1 MRGGRGRGG
10 DFELVPLQGAS
21 QSCQTTRIKQ
31 DPRDTRNPAVLRE
44 GETGGGRGE
53 KTVLAVEMIWQGPE
67 NEALGIAV
75 ITQPQDSCNMSCANS
90 EGVCKRTEMGC
101 VEGGGGSIVLFNK
114 ACAHLQKKNSQKY
127 KTKECKSIILK
138 KSCIANGD
146 NQLRLIERLIFLSIK
161 ASVSDGCGRLQCFS
175 VSS

>member
-1 MRGGRGRGG
+1 MEGG
-10 DFELVPLQGAS
+10 
-21 QSCQTTRIKQ
+21 
-31 DPRDTRNPAVLRE
+31 
-44 GETGGGRGE
+44 GE

-67 NEALGIAV
+67 NEALGISV

-90 EGVCKRTEMGC
+90 EGVCKKTEMGC
-101 VEGGGGSIVLFNK
+101 VEGGGGPLSFSTKHVHIY
-114 ACAHLQKKNSQKY
+114 KKKPSQKY

-138 KSCIANGD
+138 KSCIANGV

>member
-1 MRGGRGRGG
+1 M
-10 DFELVPLQGAS
+10 
-21 QSCQTTRIKQ
+21 
-31 DPRDTRNPAVLRE
+31 
-44 GETGGGRGE
+44 
-53 KTVLAVEMIWQGPE
+53 LAVEMIWQGPE
-67 NEALGIAV
+67 NEALGISV

-101 VEGGGGSIVLFNK
+101 VEGGGSIVLFNK
-114 ACAHLQKKNSQKY
+114 ACAHLQKKTSQKY

-138 KSCIANGD
+138 KSCIANGV